1 MGVDIRTRNWV
12 ITVIILVI
20 AVIVPF
26 WKLNKGEAAVKQ
38 GIDLVGGVDML
49 LLAQPPAGETT
60 VTQDMMAGAISVLR
74 KRLDPEGVKEIVLQ
88 QMGEDRIVVQIPGED
103 DPERVKK
110 LIGETATL
118 RFINAADKPLADGTK
133 LRYINAATGEP
144 VNLSTAPVETP
155 SIPLVFTASE
165 VLYKG
170 AQDFAGFRPYTEE
183 PGAPS
188 RNTESA
194 LSTASGDISL
204 EFNQSSAIGLT
215 AKTATLQGHN
225 FALIVD
231 DTLKAY
237 VPITAALTQGRIV
250 FKGLGND
257 PTFNYGEV
265 NTNLERVKIVDTGTT
280 PPTVGQHVI
289 IYDPMAGEAVP
300 NIPEPPQIVDV
311 KTDQVILTGDD
322 FKSANVTY
330 GRMGEPIIAFEF
342 KPAAA
347 QIFGRYTTQHVR
359 QYLAIALDDI
369 VISCPVIREPI
380 IGGRGV
386 IEGKFTIDEATDLVV
401 KLNSGRLP
409 VTFNVIENRTVG
421 PSLGIKSISDSKKA
435 AVAGAILVLLFMFLY
450 YRLPGLMADI
460 ALLYYVVIF
469 FGALSLLNAT
479 LTLPGIAGFVMSVGM
494 AVDANV
500 IIFERL
506 KEELR
511 SGKTFRSA
519 LDAAFRRA
527 WTAIFDSNIT
537 TIMAGV
543 VLYNL
548 GTGAI
553 RGFAVTL
560 VLGVAV
566 SMFSAIIVTRLLLEW
581 VVGGKGMQEYWL
593 YGVSI
598 PKGSAIS
605 KGGEV

>member
-1 MGVDIRTRNWV
+1 
-12 ITVIILVI
+12 
-20 AVIVPF
+20 
-26 WKLNKGEAAVKQ
+26 
-38 GIDLVGGVDML
+38 
-49 LLAQPPAGETT
+49 
-60 VTQDMMAGAISVLR
+60 
-74 KRLDPEGVKEIVLQ
+74 
-88 QMGEDRIVVQIPGED
+88 
-103 DPERVKK
+103 
-110 LIGETATL
+110 
-118 RFINAADKPLADGTK
+118 
-133 LRYINAATGEP
+133 
-144 VNLSTAPVETP
+144 
-155 SIPLVFTASE
+155 
-165 VLYKG
+165 
-170 AQDFAGFRPYTEE
+170 
-183 PGAPS
+183 
-188 RNTESA
+188 
-194 LSTASGDISL
+194 
-204 EFNQSSAIGLT
+204 
-215 AKTATLQGHN
+215 
-225 FALIVD
+225 
-231 DTLKAY
+231 
-237 VPITAALTQGRIV
+237 
-250 FKGLGND
+250 
-257 PTFNYGEV
+257 
-265 NTNLERVKIVDTGTT
+265 
-280 PPTVGQHVI
+280 
-289 IYDPMAGEAVP
+289 
-300 NIPEPPQIVDV
+300 
-311 KTDQVILTGDD
+311 
-322 FKSANVTY
+322 
-330 GRMGEPIIAFEF
+330 
-342 KPAAA
+342 
-347 QIFGRYTTQHVR
+347 VR

-380 IGGRGV
+380 IGGKGV

-450 YRLPGLMADI
+450 YRLPGIMADI

-548 GTGAI
+548 GTGAV

-560 VLGVAV
+560 VLGVTV
-566 SMFSAIIVTRLLLEW
+566 SMYSAIIVTRLLLEW

-593 YGVSI
+593 YGVTI